1 MAKAEKAKAR
11 TERKAREREK
21 KKHQTPEEKEA
32 GKEKRLLKLVGE
44 VVVKCMSKYAKGLP
58 RELFKKQAKEVSRD

>member
-1 MAKAEKAKAR
+1 MT
-11 TERKAREREK
+11 TE
-21 KKHQTPEEKEA
+21 HFMSSP
-32 GKEKRLLKLVGE
+32 KRLLKLLGE